1 MRGRTSALC
10 AFLIVLWL
18 SSCGPSPKFDPR
30 AAVTK
35 LFEAWNL
42 RQEQVVRDLL
52 ADDVVWELM
61 GHTYRGK
68 NEVVQFIAFDDGMG
82 SRLELANVTVE
93 KDTVNLELLESN
105 DFMAALGVPQLRSF
119 VRIVFADG
127 KVKHSSETRPPQGTE
142 ELEAAW
148 GELGAWLETN
158 HPDALAAMY
167 GADGAP
173 ARSREAGR
181 SLVGLAREWKSA
193 IGGR

>member
-1 MRGRTSALC
+1 MGSRAFALGGL
-10 AFLIVLWL
+10 LIVLML
-18 SSCGPSPKFDPR
+18 SSCTPSPQFDPR
-30 AAVTK
+30 DAVTR

-42 RQEQVVRDLL
+42 RHEQVVRDLL

-68 NEVVQFIAFDDGMG
+68 DEVVQFIAFDDGMG

-105 DFMAALGVPQLRSF
+105 DLMTALGVPQLRSY
-119 VRIVFADG
+119 VRIVFAGG
-127 KVKHSSETRPPQGTE
+127 KVKQSSETRPPQGAE
-142 ELEAAW
+142 QLEAAW

-173 ARSREAGR
+173 VRSREAGR

-193 IGGR
+193 KDGR